1 METDASGNDV
11 HDPLAERYRQVIEQ
25 VEEYAIF
32 TLDLEG
38 LVTSW
43 NAGAERVLGFS
54 EENILR
60 QPGALI
66 FTPEDRDADIPE
78 KEMATARSEGKATDE
93 RWHQR
98 EDGSRFFASGIL
110 TALYDR
116 GGNPDGFSKILRDRT
131 DRVQAQE
138 EKDRLLAEV
147 QHLNE
152 TLEQRVRERTE
163 ELERSNIR
171 FSQVFTLA
179 PFAAT
184 ISTTGKPEI
193 FLEVN
198 EAFLELTRY
207 RREEIIGKTAFDLEM
222 WSSSQDQ
229 HQLTRAQKGGKGF
242 RDLEL
247 QLRDSEG
254 NVLDILLSAE
264 VIRTNGQENYLK
276 MFYDITDRKRTDE
289 QMTLAVNSLFAE
301 ASWFSQEFVSRF
313 NHIRSGGRIEDYKT
327 LELSPREREV
337 LIMVAKG
344 WTNKRISEELGLKQ
358 QTIRNYL
365 SNIFDKLGV
374 HSRVEAAVWAR
385 ERGLVA

>member
-1 METDASGNDV
+1 MGTDIPGNDV

-32 TLDLEG
+32 TLNNQG

-43 NAGAERVLGFS
+43 NAGAERVLGFR
-54 EENILR
+54 EEDILG
-60 QPGALI
+60 QPGAII
-66 FTPEDRDADIPE
+66 FTLEDRDADIPE

-131 DRVQAQE
+131 ERVQAQE

-152 TLEQRVRERTE
+152 TLERRVRERTE
-163 ELERSNIR
+163 ELERSNAR
-171 FSQVFTLA
+171 FSQAFKLA
-179 PFAAT
+179 PFPAF
-184 ISTTGKPEI
+184 ISTLGSSET

-198 EAFLELTRY
+198 EAFLAFTRY
-207 RREEIIGKTAFDLEM
+207 EREEVVGKSAFDLKM
-222 WSSSQDQ
+222 WSSTSNQQ
-229 HQLTRAQKGGKGF
+229 KLVGAQKEGRGF
-242 RDLEL
+242 RDLLL
-247 QLRDSEG
+247 QLKDSED
-254 NVLDILLSAE
+254 NLLDVLLSAE
-264 VIRTNGQENYLK
+264 VMSTNGQKTYLK
-276 MFYDITDRKRTDE
+276 MFYDVTEKRRSDE

-301 ASWFSQEFVSRF
+301 ASWFSQEFVARL
-313 NHIRSGGRIEDYKT
+313 NYIRSGGRIEDYKP

-337 LIMVAKG
+337 LRMVAKG
-344 WTNKRISEELGLKQ
+344 WTNKRISEELGLRQ
-358 QTIRNYL
+358 QTVRNYM
-365 SNIFDKLGV
+365 SNIYNKLGV
-374 HSRVEAAVWAR
+374 HSRTEAAVWAR
-385 ERGLVA
+385 EHGLVS